1 MILTSV
7 NKKNLFASKNME
19 ICNILSGGMSSYVR
33 VRMSFPVKRPF
44 TTKVSDIWLR
54 NFCDDSPNII
64 FRATVYPVSLR
75 LKEQIIVP
83 VILRLF
89 KIINSYTCIY
99 FTYTQRS
106 RILVPGEFQSAWF
119 RENPPSHRNT
129 DELTWNSSQPN
140 KSWDLRSVWS
150 WWIFDNLKVLT
161 Q

>member
-1 MILTSV
+1 MIL
-7 NKKNLFASKNME
+7 
-19 ICNILSGGMSSYVR
+19 VR
-33 VRMSFPVKRPF
+33 VFFPVNSEAPKYGVHFVPTWMWMPNMLLRKLLK
-44 TTKVSDIWLR
+44 KVKIYIFLKK
-54 NFCDDSPNII
+54 CII
-64 FRATVYPVSLR
+64 
-75 LKEQIIVP
+75 KWIIKLYRTP
-83 VILRLF
+83 F

-140 KSWDLRSVWS
+140 KSWDLRSFWS

>member
-1 MILTSV
+1 MIL
-7 NKKNLFASKNME
+7 
-19 ICNILSGGMSSYVR
+19 VR
-33 VRMSFPVKRPF
+33 VFFPVNSEAPNYGVHFVPTWMWMPNMLLQKLLK
-44 TTKVSDIWLR
+44 KVKIYIFLKK
-54 NFCDDSPNII
+54 CII
-64 FRATVYPVSLR
+64 
-75 LKEQIIVP
+75 KWIIKLYRTP
-83 VILRLF
+83 F